1 MAEPITLRKGI
12 FSDSSRNSEN
22 SVRAVLKEAAGKPN
36 GELDA
41 GRSVLEKQDCEKQDL

>member
-1 MAEPITLRKGI
+1 MGTLSTLLRY
-12 FSDSSRNSEN
+12 FLSASSRNSEN

-41 GRSVLEKQDCEKQDL
+41 GRALPWRKCL